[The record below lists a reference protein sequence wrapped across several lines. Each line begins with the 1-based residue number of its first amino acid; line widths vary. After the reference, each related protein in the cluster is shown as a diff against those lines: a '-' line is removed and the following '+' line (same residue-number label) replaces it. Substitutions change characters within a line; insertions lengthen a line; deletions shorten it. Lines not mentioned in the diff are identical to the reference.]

1 MNNRPFNGNGI
12 PVNLNESSSAIYND
26 EYYQLIKKTL
36 TSKNIVNNS
45 RVETID
51 IDDKNDLNLARK
63 IK

>member
-1 MNNRPFNGNGI
+1 M
-12 PVNLNESSSAIYND
+12 
-26 EYYQLIKKTL
+26 KTL
-36 TSKNIVNNS
+36 VQKIQFVINNS